1 MKSKIKSKLYYGMNG
16 VNEGRTIVKFRR
28 VPKLLYVSV
37 HRLIHERHGHFRHF
51 QSHRLVAA

>member
-1 MKSKIKSKLYYGMNG
+1 MNG

-37 HRLIHERHGHFRHF
+37 HRLIHDRHGHFDK
-51 QSHRLVAA
+51 LVILDIFRVTDS